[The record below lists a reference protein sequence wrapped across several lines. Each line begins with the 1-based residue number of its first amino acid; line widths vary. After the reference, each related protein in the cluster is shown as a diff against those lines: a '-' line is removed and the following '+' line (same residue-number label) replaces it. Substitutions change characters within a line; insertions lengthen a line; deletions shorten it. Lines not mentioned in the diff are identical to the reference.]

1 MFENSSE
8 ENFVSIEKFESMLK
22 TNQIYFFDAE
32 EFVDIIHYYFDFGK
46 DNLAKQAIKLALEQH
61 PNAIEIKLL
70 NAELLIN
77 EDKIESATLLLNE
90 LYHIEPT
97 NEQLYLLKALIFSR
111 NFEYKKA
118 IEMYQQ
124 ALKYTD
130 DEAEV
135 FFLIGM
141 EYFYQEEYSEA
152 VKHFKYCLSIDKED
166 IQSLNNLIFCF
177 EAQKASLEARNFLI
191 DFIEKNP
198 YSQVA
203 WFLLGK
209 QHYTLKNY
217 DHALKSFD
225 YALLIEE
232 TFVGALLEKGKSLEK
247 LKRYIEAIS
256 CYNETLKLEDPS
268 AYVYHKIGKCFE
280 KLNNDQEAINFYKK
294 AIYEDPQSEK
304 SWLDLI
310 RIYIKKNLLQ
320 NALIEIEK
328 AIEINEQSSKFRK
341 NRDIIL
347 KQLGNKN

>member
-1 MFENSSE
+1 MFENSSD
-8 ENFVSIEKFESMLK
+8 ENFISIEKFESMLK
-22 TNQIYFFDAE
+22 TNQVYFFDAE
-32 EFVDIIHYYFDFGK
+32 EFVDIIQYYFDFGK
-46 DNLAKQAIKLALEQH
+46 DNLAKQALKLAIEQH
-61 PNAIEIKLL
+61 PNSIEIKLL
-70 NAELLIN
+70 QAELLIN
-77 EDKIESATLLLNE
+77 EDKIESATSLLNE
-90 LYHIEPT
+90 LYHIEPE
-97 NEQLYLLKALIFSR
+97 NEQLYLLKALIYSK

-118 IEMYQQ
+118 IDMYQE

-135 FFLIGM
+135 IFLIGM
-141 EYFYQEEYSEA
+141 EYFYQEEYAEA
-152 VKHFKYCLSIDKED
+152 IKHFKYCLFIDPQD

-177 EAQKASLEARNFLI
+177 EAQKSQQDARDYLVE
-191 DFIEKNP
+191 FIEENP

-209 QHYTLKNY
+209 QYYTLKNY
-217 DHALKSFD
+217 EEALESYN

-232 TFVGALLEKGKSLEK
+232 TFVGALIEKGKSLEK
-247 LKRYIEAIS
+247 LKKYVEAIS

-280 KLNNDQEAINFYKK
+280 KLNNDTEAIEFYKK

-304 SWLDLI
+304 SWLALI

-328 AIEINEQSSKFRK
+328 AIEINEQSNKFKK
-341 NRDIIL
+341 NRDSIL
-347 KQLGNKN
+347 KQMGDK